1 MVKKQFS
8 KKSSAFFIAALI
20 MVVFTA
26 FFAVSAY
33 ALTDT
38 TRPTILS
45 VSPANNEKDISRI
58 EQVTVVFSE
67 AMNPSTI
74 NANTVT
80 VMQRSTPE
88 LGVYRATAI
97 EGEVTY
103 AGRTATFTSNALLSP
118 NQQYGNVF
126 TVTITSGAEDLAG
139 NSLSR
144 NYVWSFTTGK
154 DPFYTDATTS
164 QLDQSPAPISGSVVA
179 ATPTQPSIVAAPT
192 TAPVATAFPW
202 AWLIGGLLALL
213 LIALLFAL
221 ATNRKTVKE
230 TSPAKETVI
239 VKGTNSN
246 PFGDVH
252 PVIDLEGIGPEY
264 NEKLQ
269 EMGIKNTKQLWE
281 ADAFKVARET
291 GAPLSSVKSWQHM
304 AELASV
310 KDIGPQYA
318 ELLERSGI
326 HSIAQL
332 KNYNPNK
339 LLKLIKKK
347 QNSLKINIQGNHPG
361 NAMVEHW
368 IDEANDHKYGTD
380 NAA

>member
-126 TVTITSGAEDLAG
+126 TVTI
-139 NSLSR
+139 
-144 NYVWSFTTGK
+144 
-154 DPFYTDATTS
+154 
-164 QLDQSPAPISGSVVA
+164 
-179 ATPTQPSIVAAPT
+179 
-192 TAPVATAFPW
+192 
-202 AWLIGGLLALL
+202 
-213 LIALLFAL
+213 
-221 ATNRKTVKE
+221 
-230 TSPAKETVI
+230 
-239 VKGTNSN
+239 
-246 PFGDVH
+246 
-252 PVIDLEGIGPEY
+252 DLEQRI
-264 NEKLQ
+264 LQ
-269 EMGIKNTKQLWE
+269 AIRFREIMCGALPQ
-281 ADAFKVARET
+281 ART
-291 GAPLSSVKSWQHM
+291 HFIQM
-304 AELASV
+304 
-310 KDIGPQYA
+310 PQP
-318 ELLERSGI
+318 RS
-326 HSIAQL
+326 
-332 KNYNPNK
+332 
-339 LLKLIKKK
+339 
-347 QNSLKINIQGNHPG
+347 
-361 NAMVEHW
+361 
-368 IDEANDHKYGTD
+368 
-380 NAA
+380 

>member
-103 AGRTATFTSNALLSP
+103 AGRTATFTSNSLLSP

-154 DPFYTDATTS
+154 DPFYTDATAS
-164 QLDQSPAPISGSVVA
+164 QLDQSPA
-179 ATPTQPSIVAAPT
+179 
-192 TAPVATAFPW
+192 
-202 AWLIGGLLALL
+202 
-213 LIALLFAL
+213 
-221 ATNRKTVKE
+221 TV
-230 TSPAKETVI
+230 S
-239 VKGTNSN
+239 
-246 PFGDVH
+246 
-252 PVIDLEGIGPEY
+252 
-264 NEKLQ
+264 
-269 EMGIKNTKQLWE
+269 
-281 ADAFKVARET
+281 
-291 GAPLSSVKSWQHM
+291 
-304 AELASV
+304 
-310 KDIGPQYA
+310 
-318 ELLERSGI
+318 
-326 HSIAQL
+326 
-332 KNYNPNK
+332 
-339 LLKLIKKK
+339 
-347 QNSLKINIQGNHPG
+347 
-361 NAMVEHW
+361 
-368 IDEANDHKYGTD
+368 
-380 NAA
+380 